1 MQMKHLFK
9 AKTIPW
15 CTTIIISLIRVPTFG
30 EYAICIS
37 MIQMFLSP
45 YSFYDVYII
54 VNKFITGKS
63 FNEFNEILINIAYDL
78 CAF

>member
-1 MQMKHLFK
+1 MYCHNYFTNKCSYILECHIF
-9 AKTIPW
+9 I
-15 CTTIIISLIRVPTFG
+15 TFG

>member
-15 CTTIIISLIRVPTFG
+15 CTTIIISLINVL
-30 EYAICIS
+30 
-37 MIQMFLSP
+37 QMFLSS

>member
-15 CTTIIISLIRVPTFG
+15 CTTIIISLINVQHG

-54 VNKFITGKS
+54 VNTFIAGKS

>member
-15 CTTIIISLIRVPTFG
+15 CTTIIISLISVPTF
-30 EYAICIS
+30 CVS

-54 VNKFITGKS
+54 INTFITGKS